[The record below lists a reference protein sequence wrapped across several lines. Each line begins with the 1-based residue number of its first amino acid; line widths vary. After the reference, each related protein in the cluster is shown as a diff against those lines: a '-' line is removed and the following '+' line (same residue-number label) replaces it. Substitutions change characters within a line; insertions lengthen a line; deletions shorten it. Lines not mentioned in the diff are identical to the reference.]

1 MGLFGSRKNS
11 DDNRN
16 FHIFE
21 EAQQQA
27 GENVQLV
34 LRKSDLYPI
43 HISPNF
49 KRVLGVEPARMV
61 DDVET
66 LWHPCPQRRVLH
78 AHRPA
83 AAKAPAHHPFARDE
97 RRVPFRNHHRRYA
110 QASDYRAA

>member
-34 LRKSDLYPI
+34 LRKATCTPSTFPQTSSACWAL
-43 HISPNF
+43 S
-49 KRVLGVEPARMV
+49 LPA
-61 DDVET
+61 
-66 LWHPCPQRRVLH
+66 W
-78 AHRPA
+78 
-83 AAKAPAHHPFARDE
+83 
-97 RRVPFRNHHRRYA
+97 
-110 QASDYRAA
+110 